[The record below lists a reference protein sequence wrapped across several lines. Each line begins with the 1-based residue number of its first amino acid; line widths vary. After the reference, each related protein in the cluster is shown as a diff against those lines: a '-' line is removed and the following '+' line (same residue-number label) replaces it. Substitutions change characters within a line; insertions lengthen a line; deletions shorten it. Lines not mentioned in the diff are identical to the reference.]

1 MAANDL
7 VYGETELLSSVRLQ
21 VFLYFH
27 TYFLPVWFI
36 ATLLASAIQ
45 TQTFFETTLLAAL
58 YILTAALE
66 IVRLYFG
73 YMGNLL
79 ERVAALS
86 GFVVLTV
93 LFEIPLVSVILALTS
108 LHLQL
113 AFNILLLIFL
123 FFELVF
129 GWTATVYISREQA
142 ARFVLYNQLAQ
153 EQTSVPRRQSF
164 VQTTS
169 IR

>member
-79 ERVAALS
+79 ERVCCSFLS
-86 GFVVLTV
+86 LSVKMFAVVRNPTDLHR
-93 LFEIPLVSVILALTS
+93 LRRSLVSS
-108 LHLQL
+108 
-113 AFNILLLIFL
+113 
-123 FFELVF
+123 
-129 GWTATVYISREQA
+129 S
-142 ARFVLYNQLAQ
+142 
-153 EQTSVPRRQSF
+153 
-164 VQTTS
+164 
-169 IR
+169 